1 MSRGPLTFRRADV
14 TRAVLAVKAAGI
26 PIARVEVD
34 KTGKI
39 VVVISEAPRLQ
50 TDLDQELAEFE
61 ARHGEG

>member
-1 MSRGPLTFRRADV
+1 
-14 TRAVLAVKAAGI
+14 VLAVKAAGI